1 MKKLVAMFLMFVLLL
16 LSVSCSAQTEEK
28 TIESIA
34 EQTRSTEEEDPLVV
48 CVSSRAFLQNTAIQ
62 SKVYNYVKPECD
74 RIVFECLPDDDAD
87 REAYCQRIRI
97 ELMSGGGPD
106 VFILESDLVSYN
118 GLFSDVEKIM
128 HGGHFLPLDS
138 YIESWDTNLLEKQ
151 SKVIMDAGK
160 TEEGQVVLPLTYR
173 LPVYVVYENAMIDN
187 EAPFKTWEA
196 LRIAAEEDETVAMVL
211 SERKSHWLAERFGQ
225 VGDYAEEEI
234 TLTEEEIRTV
244 LEQVQ
249 GVEEKESVWDE
260 VYAGAAPDQVIEM
273 SGEEGDNLDLLT
285 GMHFGSGI
293 YELAKHED
301 RSALAVYNTEGG
313 LTAQITS
320 FAAVN
325 RNTKHPEDAAKI
337 ASVLYNTE
345 FQTLISEEGPATVL
359 TMNLDF
365 MGLPTSS
372 DYNYASLLEPYLNE
386 VNAVRFGSE
395 FDRMF
400 SLLSVEAK
408 DQDAETLAKD
418 TLQKMKMIMAE

>member
-1 MKKLVAMFLMFVLLL
+1 M
-16 LSVSCSAQTEEK
+16 
-28 TIESIA
+28 
-34 EQTRSTEEEDPLVV
+34 
-48 CVSSRAFLQNTAIQ
+48 
-62 SKVYNYVKPECD
+62 
-74 RIVFECLPDDDAD
+74 
-87 REAYCQRIRI
+87 
-97 ELMSGGGPD
+97 
-106 VFILESDLVSYN
+106 
-118 GLFSDVEKIM
+118 
-128 HGGHFLPLDS
+128 
-138 YIESWDTNLLEKQ
+138 
-151 SKVIMDAGK
+151 
-160 TEEGQVVLPLTYR
+160 
-173 LPVYVVYENAMIDN
+173 
-187 EAPFKTWEA
+187 
-196 LRIAAEEDETVAMVL
+196 
-211 SERKSHWLAERFGQ
+211 
-225 VGDYAEEEI
+225 
-234 TLTEEEIRTV
+234 
-244 LEQVQ
+244 
-249 GVEEKESVWDE
+249 
-260 VYAGAAPDQVIEM
+260 
-273 SGEEGDNLDLLT
+273 DLLT